1 MPSTYR
7 FTARCASQPPRRPS
21 TSLCVFRPASR
32 RPHRRQSP
40 SPSPSTTHPPC
51 CNLPPPPAESTT
63 PDRTVCTRPSRACAD
78 TSARSRHDAITIV
91 GGPGPGPGPGPQQL
105 RPLLT
110 MSRPADGLPSQAG
123 LGDNIAS
130 HTPANPLLSR
140 DTTAPHP
147 APRSQDQDHFGP
159 HRSRPSQKRSSS
171 NSDSQATNLSSDES
185 NRVFSPPMIETAAS
199 DGGPGSGQGSSQ
211 ESQLFQLSQL
221 AAAQDKLPGQAQP
234 SRSAVKRTADGLV
247 KDPRFSPT
255 ASPGRTAS
263 HSRNTSAVSAT
274 STASSRVT
282 EVSSAYKFP
291 SRCSQHRWRTRKR
304 ILTRHARSCPPSSRH
319 ASPTPCSKST
329 MAGNRGISTR
339 SRIWHQ
345 EAAPPRPA
353 TLQSPARRDHQPA
366 RAFRLHMPQ
375 RL

>member
-1 MPSTYR
+1 MKTFSAEILKTILQLGLCQ
-7 FTARCASQPPRRPS
+7 AKSSQVKERGDFRVRVALLLPRRPLLGRDRPPRAQHLS
-21 TSLCVFRPASR
+21 VYRALRVATTSPIRPPVCVCSVPPPVARTVAS
-32 RPHRRQSP
+32 HRHRHRQP
-40 SPSPSTTHPPC
+40 PTHPVAI
-51 CNLPPPPAESTT
+51 PPPAESTT

-123 LGDNIAS
+123 LGDNGPS
-130 HTPANPLLSR
+130 NTPANPLLSR
-140 DTTAPHP
+140 DTTAAHP

-234 SRSAVKRTADGLV
+234 SRSAVKRTANGLV

-291 SRCSQHRWRTRKR
+291 SRCSRHRWRTRKR

-319 ASPTPCSKST
+319 ASPTPCSK
-329 MAGNRGISTR
+329 
-339 SRIWHQ
+339 
-345 EAAPPRPA
+345 
-353 TLQSPARRDHQPA
+353 
-366 RAFRLHMPQ
+366 
-375 RL
+375 